1 MELSYWPADTSRPI
15 LDLTAGEALRVAAAT
30 APDRFALVEVVP
42 RDMKSLVGASSTER
56 RWTYAELL
64 TEAENCAHWLLETY
78 TPGERVCVWAPNV
91 PEWVIL
97 QYGAALAGIAI
108 VTANP
113 ALRAGELR
121 HVLGQSKSVGLIHAS
136 AFRGTD
142 MAAIAQEV
150 AGDLRKS
157 FCILDWQRVVRGQQR
172 TGELPAVS
180 SLHPAQIQYTSG
192 TTGEP
197 KGVLLHHRGLVTNAS
212 FVAARAGLNQGVF
225 VSPLPLFHTGGS
237 VVSALGCVTTCS
249 TYVLPLLFDAE
260 LMLDAIERERG
271 DLIQGVPT
279 MVIALLEQQ
288 RKKPRNLSS
297 LRTALCGG
305 APVPAEMQLRAR
317 DGLGCELLPLYGQT
331 ELSPIVC
338 QTSLG
343 DSIEDKATTSGRPL
357 WQSEV
362 KIADTETGEPVPI
375 GTEGE
380 IQVRG
385 YQSMIGYNDLPE
397 ATADKITPDGWVR
410 SGDLGSMDCRGYI
423 KITGRLRDM
432 IIRGGENI
440 YPAEIEKA
448 LFTHKAIADVA
459 VFGVPDE
466 YWGEI
471 VVAAIRVADPSRPP
485 TVDDL
490 RTHCRASLAPFK
502 VPVRW
507 LVCNEFPLTA
517 SGKIQKFKLREQ
529 LDSGA
534 LSDLSP

>member
-1 MELSYWPADTSRPI
+1 MALSYWAADRSRPI
-15 LDLTAGEALRVAAAT
+15 LDLTAGEALRVAASK
-30 APDRFALVEVVP
+30 APDRIALVEVMP
-42 RDMKSLVGASSTER
+42 HGMGSLVGADATDR

-64 TEAENCAHWLLETY
+64 AEAENCAHWLLQSY
-78 TPGERVCVWAPNV
+78 ASGERVCLWAPNV
-91 PEWVIL
+91 PEWVIF
-97 QYGAALAGIAI
+97 QYGAALAGLVL

-121 HVLGQSKSVGLIHAS
+121 YVLRQSKAVGLVHAS

-150 AGDLRKS
+150 ADEVREC
-157 FCILDWQRVVRGQQR
+157 FCIADWQLVVRGRQHA
-172 TGELPAVS
+172 GELPVVS
-180 SLHPAQIQYTSG
+180 SSHPAQIQYTSG

-212 FVAARAGLNQGVF
+212 FVAARAGLDRGVF

-249 TYVLPLLFDAE
+249 TYVLPLLFNAD

-279 MVIALLEQQ
+279 MIIAMLEQQ
-288 RKKPRNLSS
+288 RKNRRDISS
-297 LRTALCGG
+297 LRAALCGG
-305 APVPAEMQLRAR
+305 APVPAEMQRRVKR
-317 DGLGCELLPLYGQT
+317 DLGCDLLPLYGQT

-338 QTSLG
+338 QTSLD

-362 KIADTETGEPVPI
+362 KIADIETGEPVPF

-385 YQSMIGYNDLPE
+385 YQSMIGYNDMPE
-397 ATADKITPDGWVR
+397 ATADRITSDGWLR
-410 SGDLGSMDCRGYI
+410 SGDLGSMDARGYI
-423 KITGRLRDM
+423 KITGRMRDM

-440 YPAEIEKA
+440 YPVEIEKV
-448 LFTHKAIADVA
+448 LFTHEAVADAA
-459 VFGVPDE
+459 VFGVPDG
-466 YWGEI
+466 YWGE
-471 VVAAIRVADPSRPP
+471 VVGVAIRATDPTRPP
-485 TVDDL
+485 TATEL
-490 RTHCRASLAPFK
+490 QAHCRALLAPFK

-507 LVCNEFPLTA
+507 LICNEFPLTA
-517 SGKIQKFKLREQ
+517 SGKVQKFKLREQ
-529 LDSGA
+529 LAAGA
-534 LSDLSP
+534 LEELGQ